1 MRRPT
6 MQQPSGPAT
15 SATPMPPTRAR
26 VKKSSSI
33 AGLPVR
39 VVMVVV
45 MVGHYATVIQVSV
58 VVVVAV
64 ERPRGCRLAAEEGA
78 VLRALGHRLW
88 RVGDADVDVQ
98 DDHGAGAR
106 EPSVEGKN
114 GARR

>member
-1 MRRPT
+1 MIRRPPRST
-6 MQQPSGPAT
+6 RTDTPFPYTTLFRSGPAT

-64 ERPRGCRLAAEEGA
+64 DRQRGCRLAAEEGA
-78 VLRALGHRLW
+78 VFRALGHRLD
-88 RVGDADVDVQ
+88 RK
-98 DDHGAGAR
+98 
-106 EPSVEGKN
+106 SVV
-114 GARR
+114 

>member
-1 MRRPT
+1 MRRHT
-6 MQQPSGPAT
+6 MKQPSGPAT

-64 ERPRGCRLAAEEGA
+64 DRQRGCRLAAEEGA
-78 VLRALGHRLW
+78 VFRALGHRLG
-88 RVGDADVDVQ
+88 RAGAADVAVQ
-98 DDHGAGAR
+98 ADHGDR
-106 EPSVEGKN
+106 KSTRLN
-114 GARR
+114 SSH